1 MGDTSVRKT
10 RMTQEGDLREGK
22 IMIPMGD
29 IPNYDDISGTWETHL

>member
-1 MGDTSVRKT
+1 
-10 RMTQEGDLREGK
+10 MTQEGDLCEGK